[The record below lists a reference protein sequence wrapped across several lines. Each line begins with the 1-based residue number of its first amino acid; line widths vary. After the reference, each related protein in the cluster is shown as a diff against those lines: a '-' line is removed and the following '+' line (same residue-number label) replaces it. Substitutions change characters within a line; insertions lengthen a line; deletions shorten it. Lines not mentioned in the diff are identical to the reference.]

1 MITLILPVKN
11 LRFYSIQWNLPKS
24 TELVSVGAKT
34 GLADAGCQWGSQQ
47 VRKSVISLKE
57 YLPLSTHSAWGE
69 RLVKQRETEW
79 ASFLAPGHGVKL
91 ICSSSKPIWGCW
103 GTFSFKGS
111 KMLFFSFV
119 CCFSRILYSLSVP
132 GKQERA
138 EWHAVLR
145 TEIMREGTC
154 LDSFQ
159 WLPSGTFYLN
169 VIYSVM
175 PLLLKILNAFLAL
188 WRLLFAW
195 LCFCSIFF
203 LLLKAALCEDI

>member
-34 GLADAGCQWGSQQ
+34 GLADAGVL
-47 VRKSVISLKE
+47 VRESSSEKVSDLLEGISPFE
-57 YLPLSTHSAWGE
+57 HPFSWGE

-79 ASFLAPGHGVKL
+79 ASFLPPGHGVKL

-138 EWHAVLR
+138 EWLAVLK

-159 WLPSGTFYLN
+159 
-169 VIYSVM
+169 
-175 PLLLKILNAFLAL
+175 
-188 WRLLFAW
+188 
-195 LCFCSIFF
+195 
-203 LLLKAALCEDI
+203 